1 MKKIIAI
8 GAAMAATLCVTAQS
22 VSDYAVRRSEYP
34 RIIDNCRAEFK
45 VNAPDARDVKVDI
58 DGKKYDMTK
67 DAEGRWTCVTDS
79 IGPGFQYYFL
89 IVDGMR
95 VSDPSS
101 RTFYGCGVD
110 ASGIEI
116 PYAKD
121 DTRFQPKNVPHGEVV
136 SRRYY
141 SDAAGAWKEMK
152 IYLPPCYHK
161 DASKTYPV
169 LYLQHGGGE
178 DQDGWSRQGR
188 TDIMLDNLIAEGKA
202 QPMIIVMSDGNSSD
216 FTKELIEECIPLV
229 ESTYRV
235 KTDAGS
241 RALAGLSMGG
251 IQTLNAVI
259 EHPELFRYVGVFSS
273 GWLANSN
280 IDASF
285 AKANTAE
292 KYYSMLGA
300 DKDKYNKQFKEF
312 WLSMGGPE
320 DIAYNNCKIM
330 RKRFD
335 DMGIN
340 YKYFE
345 TPGGHTWPVWRESL
359 YRFSQLLFK

>member
-1 MKKIIAI
+1 MKKIITI
-8 GAAMAATLCVTAQS
+8 GVAMAATLCMAAQS

-45 VNAPDARDVKVDI
+45 VKAPDAKDVKVDI

-67 DAEGRWTCVTDS
+67 DAEGQWTCITDS

-95 VSDPSS
+95 VSDPASQ
-101 RTFYGCGVD
+101 TFFGCGVD

-116 PYAKD
+116 PYAKGD
-121 DTRFQPKNVPHGEVV
+121 MRFQPQNVPHGEIV

-141 SDAAGAWKEMK
+141 SDVADAWKEMK
-152 IYLPPCYHK
+152 IYLPPFYHK
-161 DASKTYPV
+161 NTSESYPV

-178 DQDGWSRQGR
+178 DQNGWSRQGR
-188 TDIMLDNLIAEGKA
+188 TDIMIDNLIAQGKVK
-202 QPMIIVMSDGNSSD
+202 PMVIVMCDGNSSD
-216 FTKELIEECIPLV
+216 FTKELLEECIPLV

-235 KTDAGS
+235 KSGADN

-251 IQTLNAVI
+251 IQTLNTVV

-273 GWLANSN
+273 GW
-280 IDASF
+280 F
-285 AKANTAE
+285 ANTSPMTGMGNSE
-292 KYYSMLGA
+292 KYYELLAA
-300 DKDKYNKQFKEF
+300 DKDRYNNQFKEF

-320 DIAYNNCKIM
+320 DIAYNNCDVMK
-330 RKRFD
+330 KRFD
-335 DMGIN
+335 DLGIK

-359 YRFSQLLFK
+359 YRFSQLLFR

>member
-8 GAAMAATLCVTAQS
+8 GVAMAATMCVTAQT

-34 RIIDNCRAEFK
+34 RIIDNCRAEFM
-45 VNAPDARDVKVDI
+45 VNAPEANDVKVDI
-58 DGKKYDMTK
+58 DGKKYDMIK
-67 DAEGRWTCVTDS
+67 DAEGRWTCITDS
-79 IGPGFQYYFL
+79 IGAGFQYYFL

-95 VSDPSS
+95 VSDPASMS
-101 RTFYGCGVD
+101 FFGCGVD

-116 PYAKD
+116 PYKEGD
-121 DTRFQPKNVPHGEVV
+121 NRFQPQNVPHGEVV

-141 SDAAGAWKEMK
+141 SDVAGAWKEMK
-152 IYLPPCYHK
+152 IYLPPFYHQDTAK
-161 DASKTYPV
+161 SYPV

-178 DQDGWSRQGR
+178 DQNGWSRQGR
-188 TDIMLDNLIAEGKA
+188 TDIMIDNLIAEGKV

-216 FTKELIEECIPLV
+216 FTKELLEECIPLV
-229 ESTYRV
+229 EGTYRV
-235 KTDAGS
+235 KTDAAD

-259 EHPELFRYVGVFSS
+259 EHPELFGYVGVFSS
-273 GWLANSN
+273 GWITDPRFGSMGNV
-280 IDASF
+280 
-285 AKANTAE
+285 AE
-292 KYYSMLGA
+292 KYYDLLASDPA
-300 DKDKYNKQFKEF
+300 KYNNQFKEF

-320 DIAYNNCKIM
+320 DIAYNNCNVMK
-330 RKRFD
+330 KRFD
-335 DMGIN
+335 DLGIN

-359 YRFSQLLFK
+359 YNFSQLLFQ